1 MVMRNLQIIGL
12 LIFSS
17 LGILSCEPK
26 IKSPIP
32 SKGELDVS
40 KVIYIGDGQ
49 MGGYMNDGLKNEG
62 QKNSLANILAA
73 QFELVGS
80 YPAIIPFINSA
91 SIGISTAGLSPLHLG
106 YKTDCQGT
114 VSLSPVRDASI
125 GDVSSISQSC
135 YDANNPF
142 TVFGIPGLRLNQFT
156 NPSLA
161 GTNAFYNR
169 MCASPNVSLLDEL
182 LAQNATF
189 FQLYIGLEDVLDY
202 AKSGGTNE
210 TLPSDLQFQQNY
222 EQVVQNLTAN
232 GAKGA
237 IATIPDVSQMPYFTT
252 IPWNGLT
259 LDNGNV
265 GTLNNI
271 YNPLG
276 FYFQLGSNPFMIVD
290 SSANM
295 FAVRQIQSSELLL
308 LSLPLDSVKCN
319 QMGVLF
325 PIRDEFVL
333 DVEELALLR
342 GKIQSYNN
350 FIRQIAQTYNLALVN
365 TDQLVSRLA
374 DGFTFNG
381 VSMTAKFV
389 SGGAY
394 SLDGI
399 YLSPRGNAHFA
410 NAFIKAINKKYH
422 STIPEVN
429 ANKFDGVRFP

>member
-1 MVMRNLQIIGL
+1 MYKLHAIGFVL
-12 LIFSS
+12 FTV
-17 LGILSCEPK
+17 LGMLSCKPK
-26 IKSPIP
+26 VRTAIP

-49 MGGYMNDGLKNEG
+49 MGGYMNDGLKNES

-73 QFELVGS
+73 QFELIGS
-80 YPAIIPFINSA
+80 NQANLPWINSS
-91 SIGISTAGLSPLHLG
+91 SIGISISGLAPMHLG

-114 VSLSPVRDASI
+114 ISLAPLRDAST
-125 GDVSSISQSC
+125 GDLSCITQSC
-135 YDANNPF
+135 YQASNPF

-156 NPSLA
+156 NSSFAASNP
-161 GTNAFYNR
+161 FYNR
-169 MCASPNVSLLDEL
+169 MSSSPSISLLDEL
-182 LAQNATF
+182 MAQKGTF

-202 AKSGGTNE
+202 AKSGGTHE
-210 TLPSDLQFQQNY
+210 TLPSELQFQQNY
-222 EQVVQNLTAN
+222 EQVIQNLTAE

-237 IATIPDVSQMPYFTT
+237 IATIPDVTMMPYFTT
-252 IPWNGLT
+252 IPWNGLS
-259 LDNGNV
+259 LDNSNV

-276 FYFQLGSNPFMIVD
+276 FYFQLGANPFMIVD
-290 SSANM
+290 STANM
-295 FAVRQIQSSELLL
+295 FAVRQIQSTELLL

-333 DVEELALLR
+333 DAGELNELR
-342 GKIQSYNN
+342 GKIQAYNN

-365 TDQLVSRLA
+365 TGQFVSNLT
-374 DGFTFNG
+374 DGFTYNG
-381 VSMTAKFV
+381 VSMSAKFV

-399 YLSPRGNAHFA
+399 YLNPRGNALFA
-410 NAFIKAINKKYH
+410 NAFIKAINQKYH

>member
-1 MVMRNLQIIGL
+1 MYKLHAIGFVL
-12 LIFSS
+12 FTV
-17 LGILSCEPK
+17 LGMLSCKPK
-26 IKSPIP
+26 VRTAIP
-32 SKGELDVS
+32 SKGKLDVS

-49 MGGYMNDGLKNEG
+49 MGGYMNDGLKNES

-73 QFELVGS
+73 QFELIGS
-80 YPAIIPFINSA
+80 NQANLPWINSS
-91 SIGISTAGLSPLHLG
+91 SIGISISGLAPMHLG

-114 VSLSPVRDASI
+114 ISLAPLRDAST
-125 GDVSSISQSC
+125 GDLSCITQSC
-135 YDANNPF
+135 YQASNPF

-156 NPSLA
+156 NSSFAASNP
-161 GTNAFYNR
+161 FYNR
-169 MCASPNVSLLDEL
+169 MCSSPSISLLNEL
-182 LAQNATF
+182 MAQKGTF

-202 AKSGGTNE
+202 AKSGGTHE
-210 TLPSDLQFQQNY
+210 TLPSELQFQQNY
-222 EQVVQNLTAN
+222 EQVIQNLTAG

-237 IATIPDVSQMPYFTT
+237 IATIPDVTMMPYFTT
-252 IPWNGLT
+252 IPWNGLS
-259 LDNGNV
+259 LDNSNV
-265 GTLNNI
+265 GTLNSI

-276 FYFQLGSNPFMIVD
+276 FYFQLGANPFMMVD
-290 SSANM
+290 STANM
-295 FAVRQIQSSELLL
+295 FAVRQIQSTELLL

-333 DVEELALLR
+333 DASELNVLR
-342 GKIQSYNN
+342 GKIQAYNN

-365 TDQLVSRLA
+365 TDQFVSNLA
-374 DGFTFNG
+374 DGFTYNG
-381 VSMTAKFV
+381 VNMSAKFV

-399 YLSPRGNAHFA
+399 YLNPRGNAHFA
-410 NAFIKAINKKYH
+410 NAFIKAINQKYH

>member
-1 MVMRNLQIIGL
+1 MRKLQFIGL
-12 LIFSS
+12 FIFTT
-17 LGILSCEPK
+17 LALLSCEPK
-26 IKSPIP
+26 VRNPLP
-32 SKGELDVS
+32 SKGELNVS

-73 QFELVGS
+73 QFELIGS
-80 YPAIIPFINSA
+80 NPANIPWINSA
-91 SIGISTAGLSPLHLG
+91 SIGISTTGLAPLHLG
-106 YKTDCQGT
+106 YKTDCQGN
-114 VSLSPVRDASI
+114 VSLSPIRDASV

-135 YDANNPF
+135 YNANSPF

-156 NPSLA
+156 NTSLS

-169 MCASPNVSLLDEL
+169 MCATPNTSLLDEL
-182 LAQNATF
+182 LAQNASF

-202 AKSGGTNE
+202 AKSGGTHE

-252 IPWNGLT
+252 IPWNGLS
-259 LDNGNV
+259 LDNSSV
-265 GTLNNI
+265 ATLNNI

-276 FYFQLGSNPFMIVD
+276 FYFQLGANPFMMVD

-333 DVEELALLR
+333 DANELSILR

-350 FIRQIAQTYNLALVN
+350 FIRQIAQTYNLAIVN
-365 TDQLVSRLA
+365 TDQFVSSLH
-374 DGFTFNG
+374 DGFTYNG
-381 VSMTAKFV
+381 VSMSAKFV

-399 YLSPRGNAHFA
+399 YLNPRGNAHFA
-410 NAFIKAINKKYH
+410 NSFIKAINQKYH

>member
-1 MVMRNLQIIGL
+1 MYKLHAIGFVL
-12 LIFSS
+12 FTV
-17 LGILSCEPK
+17 LGMLSCKPK
-26 IKSPIP
+26 VRTAIP
-32 SKGELDVS
+32 SKGEIDVS

-49 MGGYMNDGLKNEG
+49 MGGYMNDGLKNES

-73 QFELVGS
+73 QFELIGS
-80 YPAIIPFINSA
+80 NQANLPWINSS
-91 SIGISTAGLSPLHLG
+91 SIGISISGLAPMHLG

-114 VSLSPVRDASI
+114 ISLAPLRDAST
-125 GDVSSISQSC
+125 GDLSCITQSC
-135 YDANNPF
+135 YQASNPF

-156 NPSLA
+156 NSSFAASNP
-161 GTNAFYNR
+161 FYNR
-169 MCASPNVSLLDEL
+169 MSSSPSISLLDEL
-182 LAQNATF
+182 MAQKGTF

-202 AKSGGTNE
+202 AKSGGTHE
-210 TLPSDLQFQQNY
+210 TLPSELQFQQNY
-222 EQVVQNLTAN
+222 EQVIQNLTAE

-237 IATIPDVSQMPYFTT
+237 IATIPDVTMMPYFTT
-252 IPWNGLT
+252 IPWNGLS
-259 LDNGNV
+259 LDNSNV
-265 GTLNNI
+265 GTLNSI

-276 FYFQLGSNPFMIVD
+276 FYFQLGANPFMMVD
-290 SSANM
+290 STANM
-295 FAVRQIQSSELLL
+295 FAVRQIQSAELLL

-333 DVEELALLR
+333 DAGELNVLR
-342 GKIQSYNN
+342 GKIQAYNN

-365 TDQLVSRLA
+365 TGQFVSNLT
-374 DGFTFNG
+374 DGFTYNG
-381 VSMTAKFV
+381 VSMSAKFV

-399 YLSPRGNAHFA
+399 YLNPRGNALFA
-410 NAFIKAINKKYH
+410 NAFIKAINQKYH

>member
-1 MVMRNLQIIGL
+1 MNKLHLIALVM
-12 LIFSS
+12 FTV
-17 LGILSCEPK
+17 LGMLSCKPK
-26 IKSPIP
+26 VRNPIP

-62 QKNSLANILAA
+62 QRNSLANILAA
-73 QFELVGS
+73 QFELIGS
-80 YPAIIPFINSA
+80 NQANLPWMNSS
-91 SIGISTAGLSPLHLG
+91 SIGISTSGLAPMHLG

-114 VSLSPVRDASI
+114 ISLAPLRDASS
-125 GDVSSISQSC
+125 GDLSSITQSC
-135 YDANNPF
+135 YQASNPF

-156 NPSLA
+156 NTSFA
-161 GTNAFYNR
+161 ASNAFYNR
-169 MCASPNVSLLDEL
+169 MCSSPSISLLDEL

-202 AKSGGTNE
+202 AKSGGTHE
-210 TLPSDLQFQQNY
+210 TLPSELQFQQNY
-222 EQVVQNLTAN
+222 EQVIQNLTAE

-237 IATIPDVSQMPYFTT
+237 IATIPDVTLMPYFTT
-252 IPWNGLT
+252 IPWNGLS
-259 LDNGNV
+259 LDNSNV
-265 GTLNNI
+265 GTLNSI

-276 FYFQLGSNPFMIVD
+276 YYFQLGANPFMMID
-290 SSANM
+290 STANM
-295 FAVRQIQSSELLL
+295 FAVRQIQSTELLL

-333 DVEELALLR
+333 DAGELNVLR
-342 GKIQSYNN
+342 GKIQAYND

-365 TDQLVSRLA
+365 TDQFVSNLA
-374 DGFTFNG
+374 DGFTYNG
-381 VSMTAKFV
+381 VSMSAKFV

-399 YLSPRGNAHFA
+399 YLNPRGNAHFA
-410 NAFIKAINKKYH
+410 NAFIKAINQKYH

>member
-1 MVMRNLQIIGL
+1 MNKLHFFLLTVFTALGL
-12 LIFSS
+12 
-17 LGILSCEPK
+17 LSCEPK
-26 IKSPIP
+26 VKSPLP

-40 KVIYIGDGQ
+40 KVIFIGDGQ
-49 MGGYMNDGLKNEG
+49 MGGYMDDGLKYQG
-62 QKNSLANILAA
+62 QQNSLANILAG
-73 QFELVGS
+73 QFELIGS
-80 YPAIIPFINSA
+80 NPANIPWINSA
-91 SIGISTAGLSPLHLG
+91 SIGISTAGLAPLHLG

-114 VSLSPVRDASI
+114 VSLSPIRDAST
-125 GDVSSISQSC
+125 GDLSSISQSC

-142 TVFGIPGLRLNQFT
+142 TVFGIPGLRINQLT
-156 NPSLA
+156 NASLA
-161 GTNAFYNR
+161 GTNPFYNH
-169 MCASPNVSLLDEL
+169 MCASPNTHLLNEL

-202 AKSGGTNE
+202 AKSGGTHE

-222 EQVVQNLTAN
+222 EQIVQNLTAN

-237 IATIPDVSQMPYFTT
+237 LATIPDVSQMPYFTT

-259 LDNGNV
+259 LDNSNV
-265 GTLNNI
+265 GTLNSI

-276 FYFQLGSNPFMIVD
+276 FYFQLGANPFMIVD
-290 SSANM
+290 STANM
-295 FAVRQIQSSELLL
+295 FAVRQIQSTELLL

-333 DVEELALLR
+333 DDGELTTLR
-342 GKIQSYNN
+342 GRIQSYNQ
-350 FIRQIAQTYNLALVN
+350 FIRQMAQTYNLALVN
-365 TDQLVSRLA
+365 TDQFVSNLA
-374 DGFTFNG
+374 DGFTYNG
-381 VSMTAKFV
+381 VSMSSKFV

-399 YLSPRGNAHFA
+399 YLNPRGNAHFA
-410 NAFIKAINKKYH
+410 NAFIQAINQKYH
-422 STIPEVN
+422 STIPKVD

>member
-1 MVMRNLQIIGL
+1 MNKLHLIGL
-12 LIFSS
+12 VMFTVV
-17 LGILSCEPK
+17 GMLSCKPK
-26 IKSPIP
+26 VRNPIP

-73 QFELVGS
+73 QFELIGS
-80 YPAIIPFINSA
+80 NQANLPWMNSS
-91 SIGISTAGLSPLHLG
+91 SIGISTSGLAPMHLG

-114 VSLSPVRDASI
+114 ISLAPLRDASS
-125 GDVSSISQSC
+125 GDLSSVTQSC
-135 YDANNPF
+135 YQASNPF

-156 NPSLA
+156 NTSFAASNP
-161 GTNAFYNR
+161 FYNR
-169 MCASPNVSLLDEL
+169 MCSSPSISLLDEL

-202 AKSGGTNE
+202 AKSGGTHE

-222 EQVVQNLTAN
+222 EQVIQNLTAN

-237 IATIPDVSQMPYFTT
+237 IATIPDVTLMPYFTT
-252 IPWNGLT
+252 IPWNGLS
-259 LDNGNV
+259 LDNSNV
-265 GTLNNI
+265 GTLNSI

-276 FYFQLGSNPFMIVD
+276 YYFQLGANPFMMID
-290 SSANM
+290 STANM
-295 FAVRQIQSSELLL
+295 FAVRQIQSTELLL

-333 DVEELALLR
+333 DAGELNVLR
-342 GKIQSYNN
+342 GKIQAYND

-365 TDQLVSRLA
+365 TDQFVSNLA
-374 DGFTFNG
+374 DGFTYNG
-381 VSMTAKFV
+381 VSMSAKFV

-399 YLSPRGNAHFA
+399 YLNPRGNAHFA
-410 NAFIKAINKKYH
+410 NAFIKAINQKYH

>member
-1 MVMRNLQIIGL
+1 MRKLQFIGL
-12 LIFSS
+12 FIFTI
-17 LGILSCEPK
+17 LGLLSCEPK

-40 KVIYIGDGQ
+40 KVIFIGDGQ

-62 QKNSLANILAA
+62 QKNSLANIIAV
-73 QFELVGS
+73 QFELIGS
-80 YPAIIPFINSA
+80 NSANIPWVNSA
-91 SIGISTAGLSPLHLG
+91 SIGISIAGLAPLHLG
-106 YKTDCQGT
+106 YKTDCQGN
-114 VSLSPVRDASI
+114 VSLSPIRDASI

-135 YDANNPF
+135 YNANNPF
-142 TVFGIPGLRLNQFT
+142 TVYGIPGLRLNQFT
-156 NPSLA
+156 NPNLA

-169 MCASPNVSLLDEL
+169 MCASQTTSLLDAL

-232 GAKGA
+232 GAKGV

-259 LDNGNV
+259 LDNSNV

-276 FYFQLGSNPFMIVD
+276 FYFQLGANPFLMVD

-295 FAVRQIQSSELLL
+295 FAVRPIQSSELLL

-333 DVEELALLR
+333 DAEELTFLR
-342 GKIQSYNN
+342 GKIESYNN
-350 FIRQIAQTYNLALVN
+350 FIRQMAQTYNLALVN
-365 TDQLVSRLA
+365 TDQFVSNLA
-374 DGFTFNG
+374 DGFTYNG
-381 VSMTAKFV
+381 VSMSAKFV

-399 YLSPRGNAHFA
+399 YFNPRGNAHFA
-410 NAFIKAINKKYH
+410 NAFIKAINKKYQ

>member
-1 MVMRNLQIIGL
+1 MNKLHAIGL
-12 LIFSS
+12 VLFTV
-17 LGILSCEPK
+17 LGMLSCKPK
-26 IKSPIP
+26 VRTAIP

-49 MGGYMNDGLKNEG
+49 MGGYMNDGLKNES

-73 QFELVGS
+73 QFELIGS
-80 YPAIIPFINSA
+80 NQAMIPWINSS
-91 SIGISTAGLSPLHLG
+91 SIGISISGLAPMHLG

-114 VSLSPVRDASI
+114 ISLAPLRDAST
-125 GDVSSISQSC
+125 GDLSCITQSC
-135 YDANNPF
+135 YQASNPF

-156 NPSLA
+156 NSSLA
-161 GTNAFYNR
+161 ASNPFYNR
-169 MCASPNVSLLDEL
+169 MCSSSSIRLLDEL
-182 LAQNATF
+182 MAQNGTF

-202 AKSGGTNE
+202 AKSGGTHE
-210 TLPSDLQFQQNY
+210 TLPSELQFQQNY
-222 EQVVQNLTAN
+222 EQVIQNLTAN

-237 IATIPDVSQMPYFTT
+237 IATIPDVTLMPYFTT
-252 IPWNGLT
+252 IPWNGLS
-259 LDNGNV
+259 LDNSNV
-265 GTLNNI
+265 GTLNSI

-276 FYFQLGSNPFMIVD
+276 YYFQLGANPFMMVD
-290 SSANM
+290 STANM
-295 FAVRQIQSSELLL
+295 FAVRQIQSTELLL

-333 DVEELALLR
+333 DAGELNVLR
-342 GKIQSYNN
+342 GKIQAYNN

-365 TDQLVSRLA
+365 TDQFVSNLT
-374 DGFTFNG
+374 DGFTYNG
-381 VSMTAKFV
+381 VNMSAKFV

-399 YLSPRGNAHFA
+399 YLNPRGNAHFA
-410 NAFIKAINKKYH
+410 NAFIKAINQKYH

>member
-1 MVMRNLQIIGL
+1 MYKLHAIGFVL
-12 LIFSS
+12 FTV
-17 LGILSCEPK
+17 LGMLSCKPK
-26 IKSPIP
+26 VRTAIP
-32 SKGELDVS
+32 SKGEIDVS

-49 MGGYMNDGLKNEG
+49 MGGYMNDGLKNES

-73 QFELVGS
+73 QFELIGS
-80 YPAIIPFINSA
+80 NQANLPWINSS
-91 SIGISTAGLSPLHLG
+91 SIGISISGLAPMHLG

-114 VSLSPVRDASI
+114 ISLAPLRDAST
-125 GDVSSISQSC
+125 GDLSCITQSC
-135 YDANNPF
+135 YQASNPF

-156 NPSLA
+156 NSSFAASNP
-161 GTNAFYNR
+161 FYNR
-169 MCASPNVSLLDEL
+169 MSSSPSISLLDEL
-182 LAQNATF
+182 MAQKGTF

-202 AKSGGTNE
+202 AKSGGTHE
-210 TLPSDLQFQQNY
+210 TLPSELQFQQNY
-222 EQVVQNLTAN
+222 EQVIQNLTAE

-237 IATIPDVSQMPYFTT
+237 IATIPDVTMMPYFTT
-252 IPWNGLT
+252 IPWNGLS
-259 LDNGNV
+259 LDNSNV
-265 GTLNNI
+265 GTLNSI

-276 FYFQLGSNPFMIVD
+276 FYFQLGANPFMMVD
-290 SSANM
+290 STANM
-295 FAVRQIQSSELLL
+295 FAVRQIQSAELLL

-333 DVEELALLR
+333 DAGELNVLR
-342 GKIQSYNN
+342 GKIQAYNN

-365 TDQLVSRLA
+365 TDQFVSNLA
-374 DGFTFNG
+374 DGFTYNG
-381 VSMTAKFV
+381 VSMSAKFV

-399 YLSPRGNAHFA
+399 YLNPRGNALFA
-410 NAFIKAINKKYH
+410 NAFIKAINQKYH

>member
-1 MVMRNLQIIGL
+1 MNKLHAIGL
-12 LIFSS
+12 VLFTV
-17 LGILSCEPK
+17 LGMLSCKPK
-26 IKSPIP
+26 VRTAIP

-49 MGGYMNDGLKNEG
+49 MGGYMNDGLKNES

-73 QFELVGS
+73 QFELIGS
-80 YPAIIPFINSA
+80 NQAMIPWINSS
-91 SIGISTAGLSPLHLG
+91 SIGISISGLAPMHLG

-114 VSLSPVRDASI
+114 VSLSPIRDASS
-125 GDVSSISQSC
+125 GDLSCISQSC
-135 YDANNPF
+135 YQASNPF

-156 NPSLA
+156 NSSLA
-161 GTNAFYNR
+161 ASNPFYNR
-169 MCASPNVSLLDEL
+169 MCSSSSIRLLDEL
-182 LAQNATF
+182 MAQNGTF

-202 AKSGGTNE
+202 AKSGGTHE
-210 TLPSDLQFQQNY
+210 TLPSELQFQQNY
-222 EQVVQNLTAN
+222 EQVIQNLTAN

-237 IATIPDVSQMPYFTT
+237 IATIPDVTMMPYFTT
-252 IPWNGLT
+252 IPWNGLS
-259 LDNGNV
+259 LDNSNV
-265 GTLNNI
+265 GTLNSI

-276 FYFQLGSNPFMIVD
+276 FYFQLGANPFMMVD
-290 SSANM
+290 STANM
-295 FAVRQIQSSELLL
+295 FAVRQIQSTELLL

-333 DVEELALLR
+333 DAGELNVLR
-342 GKIQSYNN
+342 GKIQAYNN

-365 TDQLVSRLA
+365 TDQFVSNLT
-374 DGFTFNG
+374 DGFTYNG
-381 VSMTAKFV
+381 VNMSAKFV

-399 YLSPRGNAHFA
+399 YLNPRGNAHFA
-410 NAFIKAINKKYH
+410 NAFIKAINQKYH

>member
-1 MVMRNLQIIGL
+1 MRKLQFIGL
-12 LIFSS
+12 FIFTI
-17 LGILSCEPK
+17 LGLLSCEPK

-40 KVIYIGDGQ
+40 KVIFIGDGQ

-62 QKNSLANILAA
+62 QKNSLANIIAV
-73 QFELVGS
+73 QFELIGS
-80 YPAIIPFINSA
+80 NSANIPWINSA
-91 SIGISTAGLSPLHLG
+91 SIGISTAGLAPLHLG
-106 YKTDCQGT
+106 YKTDCQGN
-114 VSLSPVRDASI
+114 VSLSPIRDASI

-135 YDANNPF
+135 YNANNPF
-142 TVFGIPGLRLNQFT
+142 TVYGIPGLRLNQFT
-156 NPSLA
+156 NPNLA

-169 MCASPNVSLLDEL
+169 MCASQTTSLLDEL

-202 AKSGGTNE
+202 AKSGGTHE

-259 LDNGNV
+259 LDNSNV

-276 FYFQLGSNPFMIVD
+276 FYFQLGANPFMMVD

-295 FAVRQIQSSELLL
+295 FAVRPIQSSELLL

-333 DVEELALLR
+333 DAEELTFLR
-342 GKIQSYNN
+342 GKIESYNN
-350 FIRQIAQTYNLALVN
+350 FIRQMAQTYNLALVN
-365 TDQLVSRLA
+365 TDQFVSNLA
-374 DGFTFNG
+374 DGFTYNG
-381 VSMTAKFV
+381 VSMSAKFV

-399 YLSPRGNAHFA
+399 YLNPRGNAHFA
-410 NAFIKAINKKYH
+410 NAFIKAINKKYQ

>member
-1 MVMRNLQIIGL
+1 MVMNKLHVIGL
-12 LIFSS
+12 FIFTT
-17 LGILSCEPK
+17 LGMLSCEPK
-26 IKSPIP
+26 IKTKSPT
-32 SKGELDVS
+32 KGELDVT
-40 KVIYIGDGQ
+40 KVIFIGDGQ
-49 MGGYMNDGLKNEG
+49 MAGYMNDGLKNEH

-73 QFELVGS
+73 QFELIGS
-80 YPAIIPFINSA
+80 NQANLPWLNSS
-91 SIGISTAGLSPLHLG
+91 SIGVSTSGLAPLHLG
-106 YKTDCQGT
+106 YKTDCQGN
-114 VSLSPVRDASI
+114 VSLSPIRDANI
-125 GDVSSISQSC
+125 GDLSCLTQSC
-135 YDANNPF
+135 YQASNPF

-156 NPSLA
+156 NSALA
-161 GTNAFYNR
+161 NTNPFYNR
-169 MCASPNVSLLDEL
+169 MCSSPSVSLLDEII
-182 LAQNATF
+182 AQQASF

-202 AKSGGTNE
+202 AKSGGTHE
-210 TLPSDLQFQQNY
+210 SLPSELNFQQNY
-222 EQVVQNLTAN
+222 EQVIQNLTAN

-237 IATIPDVSQMPYFTT
+237 IATIPDVTLMPYFTT

-259 LDNGNV
+259 LDNANV
-265 GTLNNI
+265 GTLNSI

-276 FYFQLGSNPFMIVD
+276 FYFQVGANPFMMVD
-290 SSANM
+290 STANL
-295 FAVRQIQSSELLL
+295 FAVRQIQSTELLL

-333 DVEELALLR
+333 DSDELVVL

-365 TDQLVSRLA
+365 TDQFVSSLS
-374 DGFTFNG
+374 DGFTYNG
-381 VSMTAKFV
+381 VSMSSKFV

-399 YLSPRGNAHFA
+399 YLNPRGNAHFA
-410 NAFIKAINKKYH
+410 NAFIKAINQKYH

>member
-1 MVMRNLQIIGL
+1 MNKLHAIGL
-12 LIFSS
+12 VLFTV
-17 LGILSCEPK
+17 LGMLSCKPK
-26 IKSPIP
+26 VRTAIP

-49 MGGYMNDGLKNEG
+49 MGGYMNDGLKNES

-73 QFELVGS
+73 QFELIGS
-80 YPAIIPFINSA
+80 NQANLPWINSS
-91 SIGISTAGLSPLHLG
+91 SIGISISGLAPMHLG

-114 VSLSPVRDASI
+114 ISLAPLRDAST
-125 GDVSSISQSC
+125 GDLSCITQSC
-135 YDANNPF
+135 YQASNPF

-156 NPSLA
+156 NSSFAASNP
-161 GTNAFYNR
+161 FYNR
-169 MCASPNVSLLDEL
+169 MCSSPSISLLNEL
-182 LAQNATF
+182 MAQKGTF

-202 AKSGGTNE
+202 AKSGGTHE
-210 TLPSDLQFQQNY
+210 TLPSELQFQQNY
-222 EQVVQNLTAN
+222 EQVIQNLTAG

-237 IATIPDVSQMPYFTT
+237 IATIPDVTMMPYFTT
-252 IPWNGLT
+252 IPWNGLS
-259 LDNGNV
+259 LDNSNV
-265 GTLNNI
+265 GTLNSI

-276 FYFQLGSNPFMIVD
+276 FYFQLGANPFMMVD
-290 SSANM
+290 STANM
-295 FAVRQIQSSELLL
+295 FAVRQIQSTELLL

-333 DVEELALLR
+333 DASELNVLR
-342 GKIQSYNN
+342 GKIQAYNN

-365 TDQLVSRLA
+365 TDQFVSNLA
-374 DGFTFNG
+374 DGFTYNG
-381 VSMTAKFV
+381 VNMSAKFV

-399 YLSPRGNAHFA
+399 YLNPRGNAHFA
-410 NAFIKAINKKYH
+410 NAFIKAINQKYH

>member
-1 MVMRNLQIIGL
+1 M
-12 LIFSS
+12 
-17 LGILSCEPK
+17 LSCKPK
-26 IKSPIP
+26 VRTAIP

-49 MGGYMNDGLKNEG
+49 MGGYMNDGLKNES

-73 QFELVGS
+73 QFELIGS
-80 YPAIIPFINSA
+80 NQANLPWINSS
-91 SIGISTAGLSPLHLG
+91 SIGISISGLAPMHLG

-114 VSLSPVRDASI
+114 ISLAPLRDAST
-125 GDVSSISQSC
+125 GDLSCITQSC
-135 YDANNPF
+135 YQASNPF

-156 NPSLA
+156 NSSFAASNP
-161 GTNAFYNR
+161 FYNR
-169 MCASPNVSLLDEL
+169 MSSSPSISLLDEL
-182 LAQNATF
+182 MAQKGTF

-202 AKSGGTNE
+202 AKSGGTHE
-210 TLPSDLQFQQNY
+210 TLPSELQFQQNY
-222 EQVVQNLTAN
+222 EQVIQNLTAE

-237 IATIPDVSQMPYFTT
+237 IATIPDVTMMPYFTT
-252 IPWNGLT
+252 IPWNGLS
-259 LDNGNV
+259 LDNSNV
-265 GTLNNI
+265 GTLNSI

-276 FYFQLGSNPFMIVD
+276 FYFQLGANPFMIVD
-290 SSANM
+290 SAANM
-295 FAVRQIQSSELLL
+295 FAVRQIQSTELLL

-333 DVEELALLR
+333 DAGELNVLR
-342 GKIQSYNN
+342 GKIQAYNN

-365 TDQLVSRLA
+365 TDQFVSNLA
-374 DGFTFNG
+374 DGFTYNG
-381 VSMTAKFV
+381 VSMSAKFV

-399 YLSPRGNAHFA
+399 YLNPRGNALFA
-410 NAFIKAINKKYH
+410 NAFIKAINQKYH

>member
-1 MVMRNLQIIGL
+1 MYKLHAIGFVL
-12 LIFSS
+12 FTV
-17 LGILSCEPK
+17 LGMLSCKPK
-26 IKSPIP
+26 VRTAIP
-32 SKGELDVS
+32 SKGKLDVS

-49 MGGYMNDGLKNEG
+49 MGGYMNDGLKNES

-73 QFELVGS
+73 QFELIGS
-80 YPAIIPFINSA
+80 NQAMIPWINSS
-91 SIGISTAGLSPLHLG
+91 SIGISISGLAPMHLG

-114 VSLSPVRDASI
+114 VSLSPIRDASS
-125 GDVSSISQSC
+125 GDLSCISQSC
-135 YDANNPF
+135 YQASNPF

-156 NPSLA
+156 NSSLA
-161 GTNAFYNR
+161 ASNPFYNR
-169 MCASPNVSLLDEL
+169 MCSSSSIRLLDEL
-182 LAQNATF
+182 MAQNGTF

-202 AKSGGTNE
+202 AKSGGTHE
-210 TLPSDLQFQQNY
+210 TLPSELQFQQNY
-222 EQVVQNLTAN
+222 EQVIQNLTAG

-237 IATIPDVSQMPYFTT
+237 IATIPDVTMMPYFTT
-252 IPWNGLT
+252 IPWNGLS
-259 LDNGNV
+259 LDNSNV
-265 GTLNNI
+265 GTLNSI

-276 FYFQLGSNPFMIVD
+276 FYFQLGANPFMMVD
-290 SSANM
+290 STANM
-295 FAVRQIQSSELLL
+295 FAVRQIQSTELLL

-333 DVEELALLR
+333 DVGELNVLR
-342 GKIQSYNN
+342 GKIQAYNN

-365 TDQLVSRLA
+365 TDQFVSNLA
-374 DGFTFNG
+374 DGFTYNG
-381 VSMTAKFV
+381 VNMSAKFV

-399 YLSPRGNAHFA
+399 YLNPRGNAHFA
-410 NAFIKAINKKYH
+410 NAFIKAINQKYH

>member
-1 MVMRNLQIIGL
+1 MVMNKLHVIGL
-12 LIFSS
+12 FIFTT
-17 LGILSCEPK
+17 LGMLSCEPK
-26 IKSPIP
+26 IKTKSPT
-32 SKGELDVS
+32 KGELDVT
-40 KVIYIGDGQ
+40 KVIFIGDGQ
-49 MGGYMNDGLKNEG
+49 MAGYMNDGLKNEG

-73 QFELVGS
+73 QFELIGS
-80 YPAIIPFINSA
+80 NQAKLPWLNSS
-91 SIGISTAGLSPLHLG
+91 SIGISTAGLAPLHLG
-106 YKTDCQGT
+106 YKTDCQGN
-114 VSLSPVRDASI
+114 VSLSPIRDANI
-125 GDVSSISQSC
+125 GDLSCLTQSC
-135 YDANNPF
+135 YQASNPF

-156 NPSLA
+156 NSALA
-161 GTNAFYNR
+161 NTNPFYNR
-169 MCASPNVSLLDEL
+169 MCSSPSVSLLDEII
-182 LAQNATF
+182 AQQASF

-202 AKSGGTNE
+202 AKSGGTHE
-210 TLPSDLQFQQNY
+210 SLPSALNFQQNY
-222 EQVVQNLTAN
+222 EQVIQNLTAN

-237 IATIPDVSQMPYFTT
+237 IATIPDVTLMPYFTT

-259 LDNGNV
+259 LDNANV
-265 GTLNNI
+265 GTLNSI

-276 FYFQLGSNPFMIVD
+276 FYFQVGANPFMMVD
-290 SSANM
+290 STANL
-295 FAVRQIQSSELLL
+295 FAVRQIKSKELLL

-333 DVEELALLR
+333 DSDELVVLR

-365 TDQLVSRLA
+365 TDQFVSSLS
-374 DGFTFNG
+374 DGFTYNG
-381 VSMTAKFV
+381 VSMSSKFV

-399 YLSPRGNAHFA
+399 YLNPRGNAHFA
-410 NAFIKAINKKYH
+410 NAFIKAINQKYH

>member
-1 MVMRNLQIIGL
+1 MNKRHFFLLTVFTALGL
-12 LIFSS
+12 
-17 LGILSCEPK
+17 LSCEPK
-26 IKSPIP
+26 VKSPLP

-40 KVIYIGDGQ
+40 KIIFIGDGQ
-49 MGGYMNDGLKNEG
+49 MGGYMDDGLKYQG
-62 QKNSLANILAA
+62 QQNSLANILSG
-73 QFELVGS
+73 QFELIGS
-80 YPAIIPFINSA
+80 NPANIPWINSA
-91 SIGISTAGLSPLHLG
+91 SVGISTTGLAPLHLG

-114 VSLSPVRDASI
+114 VSLSPIRDAST
-125 GDVSSISQSC
+125 GDLSSISQSC
-135 YDANNPF
+135 YNANNPF

-156 NPSLA
+156 NASLA
-161 GTNAFYNR
+161 GINPFYNR
-169 MCASPNVSLLDEL
+169 MCASPNTSLLDEL

-202 AKSGGTNE
+202 AKSGGTHE

-237 IATIPDVSQMPYFTT
+237 LATIPDVSQMPYFTT

-259 LDNGNV
+259 LDNSNV
-265 GTLNNI
+265 GTLNSI

-276 FYFQLGSNPFMIVD
+276 FYFQLGANPFMMVD

-295 FAVRQIQSSELLL
+295 FAVRQIQSTELLL

-325 PIRDEFVL
+325 PIRDEFIL
-333 DVEELALLR
+333 DASELSVLR
-342 GKIQSYNN
+342 GRIHSYND
-350 FIRQIAQTYNLALVN
+350 FIRQMAQTYNLALVN
-365 TDQLVSRLA
+365 TDQFISNVA
-374 DGFTFNG
+374 DGFTYNG
-381 VSMTAKFV
+381 VSMSSKFV

-399 YLSPRGNAHFA
+399 YLNPRGNAHFS
-410 NAFIKAINKKYH
+410 NAFIKAINQKYH

>member
-1 MVMRNLQIIGL
+1 
-12 LIFSS
+12 
-17 LGILSCEPK
+17 
-26 IKSPIP
+26 
-32 SKGELDVS
+32 
-40 KVIYIGDGQ
+40 

-73 QFELVGS
+73 QFELIGS
-80 YPAIIPFINSA
+80 NQANLPWMNSS
-91 SIGISTAGLSPLHLG
+91 SIGISTSGLAPMHLG

-114 VSLSPVRDASI
+114 ISLAPLRDASS
-125 GDVSSISQSC
+125 GDLSSVTQSC
-135 YDANNPF
+135 YQASNPF

-156 NPSLA
+156 NTSFAASNP
-161 GTNAFYNR
+161 FYNR
-169 MCASPNVSLLDEL
+169 MCSSPSISLLDEL

-202 AKSGGTNE
+202 AKSGGTHE

-222 EQVVQNLTAN
+222 EQVIQNLTAN

-237 IATIPDVSQMPYFTT
+237 IATIPDVTLMPYFTT
-252 IPWNGLT
+252 IPWNGLS
-259 LDNGNV
+259 LDNSNV
-265 GTLNNI
+265 GTLNSI

-276 FYFQLGSNPFMIVD
+276 YYFQLGANPFMMID
-290 SSANM
+290 STANM
-295 FAVRQIQSSELLL
+295 FAVRQIQSTELLL

-333 DVEELALLR
+333 DAGELNVLR
-342 GKIQSYNN
+342 GKIQAYND

-365 TDQLVSRLA
+365 TDQFVSNLA
-374 DGFTFNG
+374 DGFTYNG
-381 VSMTAKFV
+381 VSMSAKFV

-399 YLSPRGNAHFA
+399 YLNPRGNAHFA
-410 NAFIKAINKKYH
+410 NAFIKAINQKYH

>member
-1 MVMRNLQIIGL
+1 
-12 LIFSS
+12 
-17 LGILSCEPK
+17 
-26 IKSPIP
+26 
-32 SKGELDVS
+32 
-40 KVIYIGDGQ
+40 

-73 QFELVGS
+73 QFELIGS
-80 YPAIIPFINSA
+80 NQANLPWMNSS
-91 SIGISTAGLSPLHLG
+91 SIGISTSGLAPMHLG

-114 VSLSPVRDASI
+114 ISLAPLRDASS
-125 GDVSSISQSC
+125 GDLSSVTQSC
-135 YDANNPF
+135 YQASNPF

-156 NPSLA
+156 NTSFA
-161 GTNAFYNR
+161 ASNAFYNR
-169 MCASPNVSLLDEL
+169 MCSSPSISLLDEL

-202 AKSGGTNE
+202 AKSGGTHE
-210 TLPSDLQFQQNY
+210 TLPSELQFQQNY
-222 EQVVQNLTAN
+222 EQVIQNLTAN

-237 IATIPDVSQMPYFTT
+237 IATIPDVTLMPYFTT
-252 IPWNGLT
+252 IPWNGLS
-259 LDNGNV
+259 LDNSNV
-265 GTLNNI
+265 GTLNSI

-276 FYFQLGSNPFMIVD
+276 YYFQLGANPFMMVD
-290 SSANM
+290 STANM
-295 FAVRQIQSSELLL
+295 FAVRQIQSTELLL

-333 DVEELALLR
+333 DAGELNVLR
-342 GKIQSYNN
+342 GKIQAYND

-365 TDQLVSRLA
+365 TDQFVSNLA
-374 DGFTFNG
+374 DGFTYNG
-381 VSMTAKFV
+381 VSMSAKFV

-399 YLSPRGNAHFA
+399 YLNPRGNAHFA
-410 NAFIKAINKKYH
+410 NAFIKAINQKYH

-429 ANKFDGVRFP
+429 ANKIDGVRFP

>member
-1 MVMRNLQIIGL
+1 MNKRHFFLLTVLTALGL
-12 LIFSS
+12 
-17 LGILSCEPK
+17 LSCEPK
-26 IKSPIP
+26 VKSPLP

-40 KVIYIGDGQ
+40 KVIFIGDGQ
-49 MGGYMNDGLKNEG
+49 MGGYMDDGLKYQG
-62 QKNSLANILAA
+62 QQNSLANILAG
-73 QFELVGS
+73 QFELIGS
-80 YPAIIPFINSA
+80 NPANIPWINSA
-91 SIGISTAGLSPLHLG
+91 SIGISTTGLAPFHLG

-114 VSLSPVRDASI
+114 VSLSPIRDAST
-125 GDVSSISQSC
+125 GDLSSISQSC
-135 YDANNPF
+135 YNANNPF

-156 NPSLA
+156 NTSLA
-161 GTNAFYNR
+161 GTNPFYNR
-169 MCASPNVSLLDEL
+169 MCASPNTSLLDEL

-202 AKSGGTNE
+202 AKSGGTHE

-237 IATIPDVSQMPYFTT
+237 LATIPDVSQMPYFTT

-259 LDNGNV
+259 LDNSNV
-265 GTLNNI
+265 GTLNSI

-276 FYFQLGSNPFMIVD
+276 FYFQLGANPFMMVD

-295 FAVRQIQSSELLL
+295 FAVRQIQSAELLL

-333 DVEELALLR
+333 DSGELSVLR
-342 GKIQSYNN
+342 GRIQSYNH
-350 FIRQIAQTYNLALVN
+350 FIRQMAQTYNLALVN
-365 TDQLVSRLA
+365 TDQILSNLV
-374 DGFTFNG
+374 DGFTYNG
-381 VSMTAKFV
+381 VNMSSKFV

-399 YLSPRGNAHFA
+399 YLNPRGNAHFA
-410 NAFIKAINKKYH
+410 NAFIKAINQKYH

>member
-1 MVMRNLQIIGL
+1 MNKLHAIGL
-12 LIFSS
+12 VLFTV
-17 LGILSCEPK
+17 LGMLSCKPK
-26 IKSPIP
+26 VRTAIP

-49 MGGYMNDGLKNEG
+49 MGGYMNDGLKNES

-73 QFELVGS
+73 QFELIGS
-80 YPAIIPFINSA
+80 KQAMIPWINSS
-91 SIGISTAGLSPLHLG
+91 SIGISISGLAPMHLG

-114 VSLSPVRDASI
+114 VSLSPIRDASS
-125 GDVSSISQSC
+125 GDLSCISQSC
-135 YDANNPF
+135 YQASNPF

-156 NPSLA
+156 NSSLA
-161 GTNAFYNR
+161 ASNPFYNR
-169 MCASPNVSLLDEL
+169 MCSSSSIRLLDEL
-182 LAQNATF
+182 MAQNGTF

-202 AKSGGTNE
+202 AKSGGTHE
-210 TLPSDLQFQQNY
+210 TLPSELQFQQNY
-222 EQVVQNLTAN
+222 EQVIQNLTAN

-237 IATIPDVSQMPYFTT
+237 IATIPDVTMMPYFTT
-252 IPWNGLT
+252 IPWNGLS
-259 LDNGNV
+259 LDNSNV
-265 GTLNNI
+265 GTLNSI

-276 FYFQLGSNPFMIVD
+276 FYFQLGANPFMMVD
-290 SSANM
+290 STANM
-295 FAVRQIQSSELLL
+295 FAVRQIQSTELLL

-333 DVEELALLR
+333 DAGELNVLR
-342 GKIQSYNN
+342 GKIQAYNN

-365 TDQLVSRLA
+365 TDQFVSNLA
-374 DGFTFNG
+374 DGFTYNG
-381 VSMTAKFV
+381 VNMSAKFV

-399 YLSPRGNAHFA
+399 YLNPRGNAHFA
-410 NAFIKAINKKYH
+410 NAFIKAINQKYH
-422 STIPEVN
+422 STIPEVD

>member
-1 MVMRNLQIIGL
+1 MNKLHLIGL
-12 LIFSS
+12 VMFTV
-17 LGILSCEPK
+17 LGILSCKPK
-26 IKSPIP
+26 VRNQIP

-49 MGGYMNDGLKNEG
+49 MGGYMNDGLKNES

-73 QFELVGS
+73 QFEFIGS
-80 YPAIIPFINSA
+80 NQANLPWINSS
-91 SIGISTAGLSPLHLG
+91 SIGISTSGLAPMHLG

-114 VSLSPVRDASI
+114 ISLAPLRDASS
-125 GDVSSISQSC
+125 GDLSSITQSC
-135 YDANNPF
+135 YQASNPF

-156 NPSLA
+156 NSSLA
-161 GTNAFYNR
+161 ATNAFYNR
-169 MCASPNVSLLDEL
+169 MCSSPSIHLLDEL
-182 LAQNATF
+182 IAQKGTF

-210 TLPSDLQFQQNY
+210 TLPSELQFQQNY
-222 EQVVQNLTAN
+222 EQVIQNLTAN

-237 IATIPDVSQMPYFTT
+237 IATIPDVTLMPYFTT
-252 IPWNGLT
+252 IPWNGLS
-259 LDNGNV
+259 LDNSNV
-265 GTLNNI
+265 GTLNSI

-276 FYFQLGSNPFMIVD
+276 YYFQLGANPFMMVD
-290 SSANM
+290 STANM
-295 FAVRQIQSSELLL
+295 FAVRQIQSTELLL

-333 DVEELALLR
+333 DAGELNVLR
-342 GKIQSYNN
+342 GKIQAYND

-365 TDQLVSRLA
+365 TDQFVSNLA
-374 DGFTFNG
+374 DGFTYNG
-381 VSMTAKFV
+381 VSMSAKFV

-399 YLSPRGNAHFA
+399 YLNPRGNAHFA
-410 NAFIKAINKKYH
+410 NAFIKAINQKYH

>member
-1 MVMRNLQIIGL
+1 MNKLHAIGFVL
-12 LIFSS
+12 FTV
-17 LGILSCEPK
+17 LGMLSCKPK
-26 IKSPIP
+26 VRTAIP

-49 MGGYMNDGLKNEG
+49 MGGYMNDGLKNES

-73 QFELVGS
+73 QFELIGS
-80 YPAIIPFINSA
+80 NQAMIPWINSS
-91 SIGISTAGLSPLHLG
+91 SIGISISGLAPMHLG

-114 VSLSPVRDASI
+114 VSLSPIRDASS
-125 GDVSSISQSC
+125 GDLSCISQSC
-135 YDANNPF
+135 YQASNPF

-156 NPSLA
+156 NSSFAASNP
-161 GTNAFYNR
+161 FYNR
-169 MCASPNVSLLDEL
+169 MCSSPSISLLDEL
-182 LAQNATF
+182 MAQKGTF

-202 AKSGGTNE
+202 AKSGGTHE
-210 TLPSDLQFQQNY
+210 TLPSELQFQQNY
-222 EQVVQNLTAN
+222 EQIVQNLTAN

-237 IATIPDVSQMPYFTT
+237 LATIPDVSQMPYFTT

-259 LDNGNV
+259 LDNSNV
-265 GTLNNI
+265 GTLNSI

-276 FYFQLGSNPFMIVD
+276 FYFQLGANPFMMVD
-290 SSANM
+290 STANM
-295 FAVRQIQSSELLL
+295 FAVRQIQSTELLL

-333 DVEELALLR
+333 DAGELNVLR
-342 GKIQSYNN
+342 GKIQAYNN

-365 TDQLVSRLA
+365 TDQFVSNLA
-374 DGFTFNG
+374 DGFTYNG
-381 VSMTAKFV
+381 VNMSAKFV

-399 YLSPRGNAHFA
+399 YLNPRGNAHFA
-410 NAFIKAINKKYH
+410 NAFIKAINQKYH
-422 STIPEVN
+422 STIPEVD